1 MDKYIDADFIA
12 GLIKKLTSSTKYYG
26 VVNIQGSRQG
36 VTRFANSEISQNVNQ
51 SDLSVSL
58 TLHDGKKEATCRTNV
73 LDDEGLKQLAR
84 DTESLLAVTPEG
96 EYDHMPWK
104 RLELPLIENDKNLTA
119 IYGAK
124 GRAEAIKEG
133 IESLGSPTADFTAAG
148 ALILEKKIAAYGNS
162 ESSGILFAELDNVQ
176 FNTVVTN
183 TTTGADGGGECLSH
197 KTGELDIAKAFLE
210 AKHKSV
216 LGANSIT
223 LDGGEYTVILSPQA
237 VGDLVFY
244 LTWSLNA
251 KRIIDGLSFCDGTSE
266 TIGKT
271 RIFGE
276 NINIYDD
283 VNDPSV
289 FPWYFDYEGYKRQ
302 PLPLIEKGVVKNVL
316 HDSKTSRLISPVNHI
331 AGNITANI
339 SGHMTEESGKLTGHA
354 YSNKG
359 LGGFSLHTVMAGGD
373 VSQEEMIKNTKR
385 GLLISELH
393 YTNFVNP
400 RALQLTGLTR
410 NGTFLIEDGEIARAV
425 STMRFT
431 QSLLEAFKNIE
442 ALSKEQ
448 TVVNNGGWAA
458 VMPAAKIG
466 RFCFP

>member
-1 MDKYIDADFIA
+1 MDKSVLKDKYMDADFIA
-12 GLIKKLTSSTKYYG
+12 GLIKKLTSYTKYYG

-73 LDDEGLKQLAR
+73 LDDDGLKQLAR
-84 DTESLLAVTPEG
+84 DTESLLALIPEG
-96 EYDHMPWK
+96 EFDQMPWK
-104 RLELPLIENDKNLTA
+104 RLVLPLIESDKNLTA
-119 IYGAK
+119 IYDAK

-133 IESLGSPTADFTAAG
+133 IESLGGPTSDFTAAG
-148 ALILEKKIAAYGNS
+148 ALILEKKISAYGNS

-183 TTTGADGGGECLSH
+183 TTTGADGGAECLSH
-197 KTGELDIAKAFLE
+197 KAGGLNITKAFCE
-210 AKHKSV
+210 AKHKSA
-216 LGANSIT
+216 LGANPIT

-237 VGDLVFY
+237 IGDLVFY

-266 TIGKT
+266 TIGKAQ
-271 RIFGE
+271 IFGE

-283 VNDPSV
+283 VNDTRV
-289 FPWYFDYEGYKRQ
+289 FPWYFDYEGYRRQ
-302 PLPLIEKGVVKNVL
+302 PLPLIEKGVVKNIL
-316 HDSKTSRLISPVNHI
+316 HDSKTSRLIGGP
-331 AGNITANI
+331 A
-339 SGHMTEESGKLTGHA
+339 GHA

-373 VSQEEMIKNTKR
+373 VSQEEMIKSTKR
-385 GLLISELH
+385 GLFISELH

-410 NGTFLIEDGEIARAV
+410 NGTFLIEDGEITKAV

-431 QSLLEAFKNIE
+431 QSLLKAFNNIE